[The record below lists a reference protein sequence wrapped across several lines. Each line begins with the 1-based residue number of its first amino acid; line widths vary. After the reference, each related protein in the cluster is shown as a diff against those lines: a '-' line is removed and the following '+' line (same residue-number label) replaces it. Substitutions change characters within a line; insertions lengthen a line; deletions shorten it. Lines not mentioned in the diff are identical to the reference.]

1 MNHEVNVRLEPAE
14 QLRKPSRRKRP
25 SALWLAPALCLLFL
39 LGCAAAS
46 GVFAPKEDTAPVP
59 QATRAVTF
67 TQLIPAQKGTPVSVN
82 VLSGGED
89 YTLAA
94 GDDGYVFQGEPGG
107 LDQNAARELLASGAA
122 ITSRQTLTGNAEDF
136 GLTEPAATAVYTYAD
151 GSTVTLV
158 IGAAVATGEGWYASV
173 DGGETIHI
181 VNNALQR
188 TLTAGR
194 NALYA
199 LPDMTERF
207 TANTLLEASI
217 ACAGR
222 ETVTIARVT
231 EANPFNMV
239 AELTTPIRYPA
250 NSERAAE
257 IYLALEALIPTG
269 VAAAEGEDADWG
281 LDDPLA
287 VIRLKDEATTVLTIG
302 LKDGQYTLRIDED
315 KAVYT
320 VDSSALSFLQSVTVP
335 YLAEQLPGLI
345 ALNRVSALEVTSGEE
360 VFSLTMDQAGAAYT
374 LQGQT
379 VEADA
384 FIDLYQQIIALLIE
398 RYVTDGNAA
407 AQPRVTFRYTLQDGT
422 AWTLTFA
429 AYNEQFDL
437 TIRDGCA
444 SFLISRSKVDAVVD
458 AIRTMSAK

>member
-1 MNHEVNVRLEPAE
+1 MSRELHTLLEPAA
-14 QLRKPSRRKRP
+14 QLRKPSRRKRA
-25 SALWLAPALCLLFL
+25 SWLGLAPAICLIFL
-39 LGCAAAS
+39 LASAALTGVLETDAS
-46 GVFAPKEDTAPVP
+46 APVP
-59 QATRAVTF
+59 QPAQRAAY
-67 TQLIPAQKGTPVSVN
+67 TQLIPDGKGMPVQLRLTANKESFTLVQA
-82 VLSGGED
+82 GEKFALLD
-89 YTLAA
+89 
-94 GDDGYVFQGEPGG
+94 EPGE
-107 LDQNAARELLASGAA
+107 LDQYAARELMATGAA
-122 ITSRQTLTGNAEDF
+122 VISRQTLTGDAADF
-136 GLTEPAATAVYTYAD
+136 GLNTPTARAVYTYAD
-151 GSTVTLV
+151 GSVVALTL
-158 IGAAVATGEGWYASV
+158 GNAVATGEGWYAAV
-173 DGGETIHI
+173 DGSNDVHI
-181 VNNALQR
+181 VNNSLQR
-188 TLTAGR
+188 TLVMGKH
-194 NALYA
+194 ALYA
-199 LPDMTERF
+199 LPDLSERF
-207 TANTLLEASI
+207 AANTLLEATI
-217 ACAGR
+217 ACPGQD
-222 ETVTIARVT
+222 TVTIARVT
-231 EANPFNMV
+231 QENPFNTM
-239 AELTTPIRYPA
+239 AELTAPIRYPA

-257 IYLALEALIPTG
+257 IYLALEAIKPAG
-269 VAAAEGEDADWG
+269 VLAAEGEDADWG
-281 LDDPLA
+281 LDAPIA